1 MADCLNSA
9 LAPTRAR
16 HKVSSQSKNTKWTQE
31 EDEAL
36 QKLVDS
42 RFSSNWADYVA
53 YLPGKTAQQIA
64 ERWDKVL
71 NPCLIKGSWTREEDE
86 IIVQFVKE
94 NGVKNWTKLAQL
106 LPGRIGKQ
114 CRERWRNH
122 LDPDVNR
129 QPWTPEED
137 QILIEMHETIGNQW
151 VKIAERL
158 SGRSDN
164 AVKNRWNSTLKK
176 RLEYEK
182 TGTPRPKRGRPSHKN
197 KPKSA
202 DDVPKP
208 PKLSETITTIP
219 LAPSFNTPTMMSP
232 FNVRSPFSLFSPSL
246 REMAGWSP
254 SGRTDLD
261 NIDYSP
267 QLFSPSLG
275 ENKDEMMSLLSPMR
289 K

>member
-1 MADCLNSA
+1 MTEQA

-16 HKVSSQSKNTKWTQE
+16 HKVSSQSKNTKWTQQ
-31 EDEAL
+31 EDESL
-36 QKLVDS
+36 QKLVEGN
-42 RFSSNWADYVA
+42 FSSNWSDYLP
-53 YLPGKTAQQIA
+53 YFPGKTPQQIS

-71 NPCLIKGSWTREEDE
+71 NPRLIKGSWTREEDE

-129 QPWTPEED
+129 DPWTPEED
-137 QILIEMHETIGNQW
+137 AILIEMHEAIGNQW

-164 AVKNRWNSTLKK
+164 AIKNRWNSTLKK
-176 RLEYEK
+176 RLEYEMS
-182 TGTPRPKRGRPSHKN
+182 GTPRPKRGRPSHN

-208 PKLSETITTIP
+208 PKLPDVACSIP
-219 LAPSFNTPTMMSP
+219 MTPNLVTPSILSP
-232 FNVRSPFSLFSPSL
+232 FAMRSPLGLLSPAL
-246 REMAGWSP
+246 REIASWSP
-254 SGRTDLD
+254 APKNDLES
-261 NIDYSP
+261 IDYSP
-267 QLFSPSLG
+267 QLFSPGLQ
-275 ENKDEMMSLLSPMR
+275 ENKQEMMNLLSPMF
-289 K
+289 KK